1 MEISKE
7 AKIGLI
13 GFIVFST
20 TLFIFNYLNRQN
32 VFSRNLIITAE
43 FKDLNYIRKG
53 EMVLIKGREY
63 GKVVAIYKEGERLL
77 VDLDIEPDTRIPKTA
92 TAVISELSLMGG
104 HTVSIMYDKACI
116 EGCLESGDV
125 IPGSVYTLKE
135 QVAEGAGPILK
146 NIGNLADTIAGPNG
160 MDKVL
165 KQAYSSLH
173 SLKKTTNK
181 TNSQLSGLKKTFP
194 KDIKG
199 FRELTAALL
208 SAKADN
214 SKVLAENMASTRE
227 MAMALDTLLNNL
239 SSLTQA
245 DIDSMTQ
252 LLYTAY
258 DAAQKV
264 PQQLESLKTNVAK
277 ADNVLDSLELSLA
290 PYQRGQK
297 GTVPK
302 LLYSE
307 PFKEDTQQSIQDL
320 SKQVKDIRENP
331 KKYLSLKK

>member
-13 GFIVFST
+13 GFVVLSA
-20 TLFIFNYLNRQN
+20 TLFAFNYLNRQN
-32 VFSRNLIITAE
+32 IFSRNLIITAE
-43 FKDLNYIRKG
+43 FKDLNFIKKG

-77 VDLDIEPDTRIPKTA
+77 VDLDIEPDTQIPKTA

-104 HTVSIMYDKACI
+104 HTISIMYDKACMAD
-116 EGCLESGDV
+116 CLESGDV
-125 IPGSVYTLKE
+125 IPGTVYTLKE

-146 NIGNLADTIAGPNG
+146 GIGNLADTIAGPNG

-165 KQAYSSLH
+165 QQAYTSLNN
-173 SLKKTTNK
+173 LKRNTNK
-181 TNSQLSGLKKTFP
+181 TNKQLGGLKRTFP

-199 FRELTAALL
+199 FREMTDALL
-208 SAKADN
+208 GAKANN

-227 MAMALDTLLNNL
+227 MALALDSLLNNL

-264 PQQLESLKTNVAK
+264 PQQVESLKTNVAK
-277 ADNVLDSLELSLA
+277 ADNVLDSLAMSLA

-302 LLYSE
+302 LLYE
-307 PFKEDTQQSIQDL
+307 ETFKEDTQQSIQDL

-331 KKYLSLKK
+331 KKYLSL

>member
-13 GFIVFST
+13 GFVVLSA

-32 VFSRNLIITAE
+32 IFSRNLIITAE
-43 FKDLNYIRKG
+43 FKDLNFIKKG

-77 VDLDIEPDTRIPKTA
+77 VDLDIEPDTKIPKTA

-104 HTVSIMYDKACI
+104 HTISIMYDKAC
-116 EGCLESGDV
+116 EVDCLESGDV
-125 IPGSVYTLKE
+125 IPGTVYTLKE
-135 QVAEGAGPILK
+135 QVAEGAAPLLK
-146 NIGNLADTIAGPNG
+146 SIGNLADTIAGPNG

-165 KQAYSSLH
+165 QQAYASLNN
-173 SLKKTTNK
+173 LKKSTNK
-181 TNSQLSGLKKTFP
+181 TNKQLGGLQRTFP

-199 FRELTAALL
+199 FREMTDALL
-208 SAKADN
+208 GARANN

-227 MAMALDTLLNNL
+227 MALALDSLLNNL

-258 DAAQKV
+258 EAAQKV
-264 PQQLESLKTNVAK
+264 PQQVESLKANVAK
-277 ADNVLDSLELSLA
+277 ADNVLDSLEMSLA

-302 LLYSE
+302 LLYE
-307 PFKEDTQQSIQDL
+307 ETFKEDTQQSIQDL

-331 KKYLSLKK
+331 KKYLSL